1 MLCHLSHSRNAKFRT
16 LRHSTARAS
25 RRPFAFPFL
34 SLISIPD
41 GCDQHFSFFA
51 NRVIAPSLPAACLLH
66 LERGGTEGHHPGV
79 CAAAECG
86 LAATGPGRAPADAPG
101 PEPTG
106 RGAAPASQCPT
117 CGRAERCASEM
128 LLPLLERRYYA
139 HVTCSLGAKS
149 AHPLPPRSD
158 AQLLHATSDCPH
170 RARSWLAPSPAA
182 LTAHPAG
189 GEVLELEAAHAEPLP
204 RGARGG
210 PGGAAADGS
219 ERSPAAVTSRPGLKG
234 AARPPPPYPGTVPS
248 GAAAPV
254 PLSEPGEVG
263 PGWGRSAL
271 G

>member
-1 MLCHLSHSRNAKFRT
+1 MLCHLSHSRNVKFRT

-41 GCDQHFSFFA
+41 GCNQHFSFFA
-51 NRVIAPSLPAACLLH
+51 NRVIVPSLPAACLLH

-139 HVTCSLGAKS
+139 HVTCSLGAK
-149 AHPLPPRSD
+149 ARTPFLPGPTHSSYMPR
-158 AQLLHATSDCPH
+158 LI
-170 RARSWLAPSPAA
+170 AP
-182 LTAHPAG
+182 TAHA
-189 GEVLELEAAHAEPLP
+189 
-204 RGARGG
+204 
-210 PGGAAADGS
+210 PG
-219 ERSPAAVTSRPGLKG
+219 
-234 AARPPPPYPGTVPS
+234 
-248 GAAAPV
+248 
-254 PLSEPGEVG
+254 
-263 PGWGRSAL
+263 
-271 G
+271 